1 VNFAID
7 GIVSFSNAP
16 LRLALALGFFV
27 SITSFVYAIV
37 AIILKLSGAFTVP
50 GWTSIVFV
58 ASFLG
63 GVQLIVLGVVGE
75 YVGRI
80 YVETKRRPL
89 YIVNRSSGLKGQIAS
104 GGRVFVWDAP
114 DTEEPASEDASRD

>member
-1 VNFAID
+1 
-7 GIVSFSNAP
+7 VSFSNAP
-16 LRLALALGFFV
+16 LRLALALGFTV
-27 SITSFVYAIV
+27 SIASFVYGFV
-37 AIILKLSGAFTVP
+37 AIFLKLSGAFTVP
-50 GWTSIVFV
+50 GWTSIIFV

-89 YIVNRSSGLKGQIAS
+89 YIVNRSAGFSGRVEPGE
-104 GGRVFVWDAP
+104 RVFVWEAGNG
-114 DTEEPASEDASRD
+114 EDAARGDPSPD